1 MKKLILFAVLSLF
14 LIKGHATDQFVFFQ
28 KETGYFTLIN
38 QCTPCRIVTDSNE
51 DEGIR
56 MAVENLKED
65 FSAYLVTILLYH
77 HLLAMILFVSM

>member
-1 MKKLILFAVLSLF
+1 MLQISLYSSKKKQDIL
-14 LIKGHATDQFVFFQ
+14 
-28 KETGYFTLIN
+28 TLIN

-65 FSAYLVTILLYH
+65 FSAYLVTVLLYH